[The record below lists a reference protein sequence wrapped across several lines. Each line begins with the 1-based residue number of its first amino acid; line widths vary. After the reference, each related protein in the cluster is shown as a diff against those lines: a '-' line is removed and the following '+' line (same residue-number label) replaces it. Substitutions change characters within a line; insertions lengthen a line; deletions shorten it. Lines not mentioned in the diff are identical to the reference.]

1 MKRLK
6 MILNHEEVP
15 LLEEELYLYDISGL
29 ETHSSEDP
37 IYQEMD
43 WHEDEKLVPEHEEE
57 AYILVYAPKE
67 VLDQIVKDF
76 PDKKTEY
83 EEIEEINWNKKWEES
98 FTGIKVDDI
107 FVRPPWVE
115 PDDEALDI
123 IIEPGMAFGTGTHE
137 TTMGMLKAMK
147 KYMPEGARVLDM
159 GTGSGV
165 LAITSM
171 KLGASSAV
179 GIEIDEL
186 AIKNARHNGELNEV
200 DVDFQLAS
208 NTKGMNLDVNFILA
222 NILPEVLKPLKEEF
236 DALLKPEDLLLLS
249 GIIHR
254 RVDEMLRH
262 YEGYTHVETYEEGEW
277 STLVLQKN

>member
-1 MKRLK
+1 
-6 MILNHEEVP
+6 MILNHDEVA
-15 LLEEELYLYDISGL
+15 LLEEELYLYDVSGL

-57 AYILVYAPKE
+57 AYILVYAPNE

-236 DALLKPEDLLLLS
+236 DALSIDAWMRCYATMKAILT
-249 GIIHR
+249 
-254 RVDEMLRH
+254 LRPTKKENGVH
-262 YEGYTHVETYEEGEW
+262 
-277 STLVLQKN
+277 